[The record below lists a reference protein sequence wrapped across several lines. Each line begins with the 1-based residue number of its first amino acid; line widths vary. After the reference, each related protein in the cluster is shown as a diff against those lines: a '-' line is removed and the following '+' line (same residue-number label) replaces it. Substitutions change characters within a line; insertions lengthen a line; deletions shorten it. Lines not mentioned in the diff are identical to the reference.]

1 MAKKKV
7 TLSIDDKV
15 YDKYKDYCEKNA
27 LMLSKK
33 VELFM
38 ENELSEKKTKKEV

>member
-1 MAKKKV
+1 MSKKKV
-7 TLSIDDKV
+7 TLSIDEKI
-15 YDKYKDYCEKNA
+15 YDRYREYCEKNA

-38 ENELSEKKTKKEV
+38 EKELKEK

>member
-1 MAKKKV
+1 MTKKKV
-7 TLSIDDKV
+7 TLSIDDKI
-15 YDKYKDYCEKNA
+15 YDKYKDHCEKNA

-38 ENELSEKKTKKEV
+38 EKELKEKED